1 MVNRRIKQYV
11 FGTNWVKTLRINFHY
26 FHFKQAVRLPILVSK
41 RTVFQELRG
50 GVNIEGPVTTGMM
63 LLGYQRLGIHDGF
76 YNRTVWQVSGQI
88 TIRGERIDIGRGS
101 TLCVSGN
108 CYLGDHFTITGKG
121 TIICKKSISMG
132 SGVLISWDTLLMDTD
147 YHTITDDQGIVIN
160 EDKPITLGNNVWVGC
175 RTTILKGTSIPSNSV
190 VAAGSVISG
199 RMEEGNS
206 IYTSDRKILKRN
218 ISWQG

>member
-1 MVNRRIKQYV
+1 
-11 FGTNWVKTLRINFHY
+11 
-26 FHFKQAVRLPILVSK
+26 
-41 RTVFQELRG
+41 
-50 GVNIEGPVTTGMM
+50 MM

-190 VAAGSVISG
+190 VAAGSIISG

-218 ISWQG
+218 ISWQR